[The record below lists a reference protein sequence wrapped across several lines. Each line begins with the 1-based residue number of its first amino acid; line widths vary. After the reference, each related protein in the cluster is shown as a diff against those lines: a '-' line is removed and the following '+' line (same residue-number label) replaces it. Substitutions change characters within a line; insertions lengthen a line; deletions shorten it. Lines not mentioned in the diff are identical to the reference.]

1 MIQISQEDVVLS
13 VNFTVYK
20 SECKMAEVKNGRV
33 RFLTRF

>member
-1 MIQISQEDVVLS
+1 MIQISQEDVVS